1 MSYLSN
7 TPHLVEKLIDGVR
20 KWDPEFKVYH
30 HEKIPWTSINR
41 PLHEAKVALVSSAGL
56 YHPNQDPFDASH
68 PHGDPSIRFIT
79 TDMKME
85 ELNIAHDHFD
95 HKYAN
100 EDINVVFPL
109 GRLQELQN
117 NGHFHVA
124 DTHYS
129 LSGYITRPI
138 PTLLNHAE
146 KMIKQMEIEGVNL
159 VLLVPV

>member
-1 MSYLSN
+1 
-7 TPHLVEKLIDGVR
+7 
-20 KWDPEFKVYH
+20 VYH
-30 HEKIPWTSINR
+30 HENIPWTSVTR
-41 PLHEAKVALVSSAGL
+41 PLHEAKVALVSSAGV
-56 YHPNQDPFDASH
+56 YHPHQEPFHASH
-68 PHGDPSIRFIT
+68 LHGNSSIRFIA
-79 TDMKME
+79 TDMDME
-85 ELNIAHDHFD
+85 ELKIAHDHFD

-117 NGHFHVA
+117 NGHFQVS

-138 PTLLNHAE
+138 PALLNHVE

>member
-1 MSYLSN
+1 LSDSLEI
-7 TPHLVEKLIDGVR
+7 PRLVEKLIDGVR

-30 HEKIPWTSINR
+30 HKKIPWTSVDR
-41 PLHEAKVALVSSAGL
+41 PLHEAKVVLVSSAGV
-56 YHPNQDPFDASH
+56 YHPNQEPFHASH

-85 ELNIAHDHFD
+85 ELKIAHEHYD

-117 NGHFHVA
+117 KGHFQLA
-124 DTHYS
+124 NTHYS
-129 LSGYITRPI
+129 VSGYITRPI
-138 PTLLNHAE
+138 PALLNQAE
-146 KMIKQMEIEGVNL
+146 KMIEQMKQEDVSL